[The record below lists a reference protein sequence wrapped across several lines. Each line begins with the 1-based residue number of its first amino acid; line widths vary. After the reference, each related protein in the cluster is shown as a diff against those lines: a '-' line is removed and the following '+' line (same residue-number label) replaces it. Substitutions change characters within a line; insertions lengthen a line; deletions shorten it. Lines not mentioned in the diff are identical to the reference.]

1 MHELKI
7 HLENDMLIIRGSP
20 EESVGCVLRGYVM
33 LNTKETLRVK
43 SIHLN
48 LLGKMKIQWNE
59 RHQQQKKE
67 ITVIQHHWTFLS
79 SQKKLHTLVPN
90 TYIYPFELAL
100 PGNLAESIDS
110 YSFGSLSY
118 KLKATIERPAFLPN
132 LIHRKQ
138 FWIIRHQPDQALFME
153 IPVQITNE
161 WTDKLNYTITIPKKT
176 FARGQDIPID
186 FSLTPI
192 DTSLHVRYL
201 SCFLKEYSTYDTH
214 TESRIIRFF
223 RDERF
228 PSTGLHWHKVEN
240 MTVPCSPS
248 AIQTDIDNT
257 YFKIEHK
264 LKFTM
269 SLIND
274 QGELFELRAS
284 LPVQIMDKA
293 YDEDDELPSYENAWQ
308 SLLYNDRHLLSPPT
322 SSPITP
328 SSSPTMDY
336 FTFQPDT
343 ICCRL
348 PSYHTINLEDTC
360 LPAYE

>member
-1 MHELKI
+1 
-7 HLENDMLIIRGSP
+7 
-20 EESVGCVLRGYVM
+20 
-33 LNTKETLRVK
+33 
-43 SIHLN
+43 
-48 LLGKMKIQWNE
+48 
-59 RHQQQKKE
+59 
-67 ITVIQHHWTFLS
+67 
-79 SQKKLHTLVPN
+79 
-90 TYIYPFELAL
+90 
-100 PGNLAESIDS
+100 
-110 YSFGSLSY
+110 
-118 KLKATIERPAFLPN
+118 
-132 LIHRKQ
+132 
-138 FWIIRHQPDQALFME
+138 ME

-161 WTDKLNYTITIPKKT
+161 WTDKLSYTITIPKKT

-192 DTSLHVRYL
+192 DTGLHVRYL

-223 RDERF
+223 RDEHF

-240 MTVPCSPS
+240 MIIPCSPS

-284 LPVQIMDKA
+284 LPVQIVDKA

-308 SLLYNDRHLLSPPT
+308 SLLYNDRHLLSPPI